1 MGEWVNHAFTHS
13 RIHPLARLPLRP
25 STTAAVLLLF
35 VALVIRGAAH
45 DPITTKVTWSRE
57 VVRIVNK
64 RCLGCHVAG
73 GVAPMPL
80 STYDQARPWAKAIK
94 DEVVA
99 RRMPKWPAARGFG
112 HFSNDPTLSPFEI
125 ELVAAWADGGAPKG
139 EERDLPANVPEPAS
153 PGSDLGL
160 PFARR
165 LREPAGDV
173 LTQTVPTALKSD
185 RWITG
190 WEFTPNDGAVISA
203 EFTSA
208 DGEPIGRWSPPERR
222 VTFPSGAGQRLRA
235 GDSVRVTLNY
245 KSNRQQQDFPVGL
258 PAKAPIL
265 GLFLRDKSPTVEV
278 RHVSLGCA
286 GQDADVRLGM
296 TVFGVRIAD
305 AAAGVPI
312 GVAMRS
318 RGGRMPEALP
328 LVWVRGFDP
337 AYQPTYQIATPMPP
351 DVGVLAVESLNAG
364 PRCHVVVDYVA
375 RRGMK

>member
-1 MGEWVNHAFTHS
+1 M
-13 RIHPLARLPLRP
+13 ARNAGSSYP
-25 STTAAVLLLF
+25 SYLTYLSYLLVLTYAVS
-35 VALVIRGAAH
+35 VSAH

-64 RCLGCHVAG
+64 SCTGCHVAG

-80 STYDQARPWAKAIK
+80 LTYDEARPWAKAIK
-94 DEVVA
+94 DEIVA

-112 HFSNDPTLSPFEI
+112 HFSNDPSLSPFEI
-125 ELVAAWADGGAPKG
+125 ELIAAWADGGAPKG
-139 EERDLPANVPEPAS
+139 EERDLPAKVAEPAS
-153 PGSDLGL
+153 PGPDLGL
-160 PFARR
+160 PLPRR
-165 LREPAGDV
+165 LSEPAGDV
-173 LTQTVPTALKSD
+173 LTHTVPTALTSD

-375 RRGMK
+375 RRGLK